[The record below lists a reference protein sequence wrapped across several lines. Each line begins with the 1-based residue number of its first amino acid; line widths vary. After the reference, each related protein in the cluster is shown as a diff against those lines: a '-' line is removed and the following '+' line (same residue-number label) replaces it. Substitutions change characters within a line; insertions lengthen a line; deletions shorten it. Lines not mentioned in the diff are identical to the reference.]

1 MILRSFQLELELI
14 EINKLNMSLN
24 KKLFWGGLGWVL
36 GGPIGGILGYAWASM
51 PNAGSIKSYQGNYSK
66 STTQA
71 GDFIVSLMVLFA
83 KVMKADKQLLR
94 SELNYVK
101 DFLNKELKSSD
112 VQYFMILFKDILK
125 QDYPLRDVCKQ
136 IQRSMDHPSRIE
148 LIHILFGLAYAD
160 KHIDDSEIKVIHTIA
175 GYLNIN
181 QRDYESIKAMF
192 LKDNSYAYK
201 ILELDPSCNNDEVK
215 KGYRKMANKYHPDK
229 VSHLGIDLQ
238 HIAEEKF
245 KAVSN
250 AYQTI
255 KKERNI

>member
-1 MILRSFQLELELI
+1 
-14 EINKLNMSLN
+14 MSLN

-51 PNAGSIKSYQGNYSK
+51 SDSGSIKGYKKNISNPN
-66 STTQA
+66 TQP

-83 KVMKADKQLLR
+83 KVMKADNKLLR
-94 SELNYVK
+94 SELNYIK

-125 QDYPLRDVCKQ
+125 QDYPLKDVCRQ

-148 LIHILFGLAYAD
+148 LIHILFGLAFAD
-160 KHIDDSEIKVIHTIA
+160 KQIDDKEIKVIHTIA

-181 QRDYESIKAMF
+181 SKDYESIKAMF
-192 LKDNSYAYK
+192 IKDNTYAYK
-201 ILELDPSCNNDEVK
+201 ILEIDPSCNDDEVK

-229 VSHLGIDLQ
+229 VSNLGIDLQ

-245 KAVSN
+245 KAVNN

-255 KKERNI
+255 KKERKI

>member
-1 MILRSFQLELELI
+1 
-14 EINKLNMSLN
+14 MSLN

-51 PNAGSIKSYQGNYSK
+51 SGDSTLKDYKGHYSK
-66 STTQA
+66 SRTQS

-83 KVMKADKQLLR
+83 KVMKADKKLLR
-94 SELNYVK
+94 SELTFIK
-101 DFLNKELKSSD
+101 DFLGKELKSSD

-125 QDYPLRDVCKQ
+125 QDYPLKDVCKQ

-148 LIHILFGLAYAD
+148 LIHILFGLAFAD
-160 KHIDDSEIKVIHTIA
+160 KHIDESEIKAIRTIA

-181 QRDYESIKAMF
+181 QKDYESIKAMF
-192 LKDNSYAYK
+192 IKDNSFAYK
-201 ILELDPSCNNDEVK
+201 ILEIDPSCNNDELK

-229 VSHLGIDLQ
+229 ISHLGDDLQ
-238 HIAEEKF
+238 RIAEDKF
-245 KAVSN
+245 KAVNN

-255 KKERNI
+255 KKERKI

>member
-1 MILRSFQLELELI
+1 
-14 EINKLNMSLN
+14 MSLN

-36 GGPIGGILGYAWASM
+36 GGPIGGILGYAWASVSDSGSM
-51 PNAGSIKSYQGNYSK
+51 IGHQKNIKNPN
-66 STTQA
+66 TQP

-83 KVMKADKQLLR
+83 KVMKADNKLLR
-94 SELNYVK
+94 SELNYIK

-125 QDYPLRDVCKQ
+125 QDYPLKDVCRQ

-148 LIHILFGLAYAD
+148 LIHILFGLAFAD
-160 KHIDDSEIKVIHTIA
+160 KHIDDKEIKVIHTIA
-175 GYLNIN
+175 RYLNIN
-181 QRDYESIKAMF
+181 SKDYESIKAMF
-192 LKDNSYAYK
+192 IKDNTYAYK
-201 ILELDPSCNNDEVK
+201 ILEIDPSCNDDEVK

-245 KAVSN
+245 KAVNN

-255 KKERNI
+255 KKERKI

>member
-1 MILRSFQLELELI
+1 
-14 EINKLNMSLN
+14 MSLN

-51 PNAGSIKSYQGNYSK
+51 SDSSSMKNFQNNQTNYRNVNTK
-66 STTQA
+66 P

-83 KVMKADKQLLR
+83 KVMKADNKLLR

-101 DFLNKELKSSD
+101 DFLNKELKASD

-125 QDYPLRDVCKQ
+125 QDYPLKDVCKQ

-148 LIHILFGLAYAD
+148 LIHILFGLAFSD
-160 KHIDDSEIKVIHTIA
+160 KHIDYAEIKVIHTIA

-181 QRDYESIKAMF
+181 QKDYESIKAMF
-192 LKDNSYAYK
+192 IKDNTYAYK
-201 ILELDPSCNNDEVK
+201 ILEIDPLCNNDELK

-245 KAVSN
+245 KAVNN